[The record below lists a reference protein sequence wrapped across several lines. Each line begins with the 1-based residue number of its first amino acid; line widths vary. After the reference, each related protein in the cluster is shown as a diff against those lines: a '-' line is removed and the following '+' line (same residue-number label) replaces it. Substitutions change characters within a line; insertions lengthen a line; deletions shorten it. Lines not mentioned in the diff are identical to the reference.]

1 MTLGLRHLHVD
12 DLIDAAGGDPWQLNR
27 TIQAGS
33 PGEISELA
41 AAFREASSCTQETTD
56 EFSAAKKRFEV
67 AWDRHDGGDHPI
79 NDSAEVSRATESLQ
93 YNRDKMSKVAVDL
106 QNIAA
111 SLAEAQRSGAISISN
126 LDGALQ
132 RIDNQIDYEISLAAA
147 NGETADISEL
157 RQAAVDRT
165 ATALGEVQSVRDAYS
180 AQLDQSRAE
189 MAAEGYAPDS
199 TNNAD
204 GRALDTGSGAEA
216 AADKYEASQRAA
228 DYALVNS
235 PGAWTPEK
243 QAAAGRLRDFA
254 TINDPSANVDEIRY
268 AGQRLDDYH
277 VAHQRGPLTT
287 DPMLGGD
294 ARTRAQTRLQWQQ
307 RWEEGHLGMQP
318 MTPDQATEWLNQSE
332 MQARMLVLERFE
344 AQLQQAGMS
353 PEGAASAAEGMSQGA
368 VPQELID
375 LGQHASKIAA
385 GESEAYK
392 HYSEKVPTG
401 DHWGPGVA
409 YSAEDVAALKNISSK
424 LGTFGNL
431 VDGAVALYEYNN
443 GVPAGEV
450 ASKLGGGI
458 AGTWGGAQLGA
469 YFGTPAGPVGV
480 FIGALVGGVAG
491 GYGGEWLGELGY
503 QQATGSG

>member
-1 MTLGLRHLHVD
+1 MTLQLRHLNVN
-12 DLIDAAGGDPWQLNR
+12 DLIESAGGDPWQLNR

-41 AAFREASSCTQETTD
+41 TAFRAASSCTSETTE
-56 EFSAAKKRFEV
+56 EFLAAQRRFEV

-79 NDSAEVSRATESLQ
+79 NDAAEVSRATESLQ
-93 YNRDKMSKVAVDL
+93 YNRDKMSKISVDL

-111 SLAEAQRSGAISISN
+111 SLAEAQRSGAISVSN

-132 RIDNQIDYEISLAAA
+132 QIDNQIEYEISLAAA
-147 NGETADISEL
+147 NGQGADVSEL
-157 RQAAVDRT
+157 VQAARDRT

-189 MAAEGYAPDS
+189 MAAEGYAPD
-199 TNNAD
+199 TTTGAD
-204 GRALDTGSGAEA
+204 GRALDSEQGAESTA
-216 AADKYEASQRAA
+216 GKYEAGQLAA
-228 DYALVNS
+228 DRALVNS

-243 QAAAGRLRDFA
+243 QAAAGRLRDFS
-254 TINDPSANVDEIRY
+254 TINDSTANADEVRY
-268 AGQRLDDYH
+268 ASQRLGDYH
-277 VAHQRGPLTT
+277 MAHESGPLPTN
-287 DPMLGGD
+287 PVMGGD
-294 ARTRAQTRLQWQQ
+294 ARTRALTRQEWQQ
-307 RWEEGHLGMQP
+307 KLEQGFMGTPP
-318 MTPDQATEWLNQSE
+318 MTPDQATEWLNRSE
-332 MQARMLVLERFE
+332 MQARTLVLERFE
-344 AQLQQAGMS
+344 AELQRAGMS
-353 PEGAASAAEGMSQGA
+353 PEGAARAAEGMSQG
-368 VPQELID
+368 VIPQELIQ
-375 LGQHASKIAA
+375 LGQDTSKIAA

-392 HYSEKVPTG
+392 HFSDKVPTG
-401 DHWGPGVA
+401 NHWGPGVA

-431 VDGAVALYEYNN
+431 VDGAVALYEINN

-458 AGTWGGAQLGA
+458 AGAWGGAQLGA
-469 YFGTPAGPVGV
+469 FIGTPGGPPGV

-503 QQATGSG
+503 QQATGSR